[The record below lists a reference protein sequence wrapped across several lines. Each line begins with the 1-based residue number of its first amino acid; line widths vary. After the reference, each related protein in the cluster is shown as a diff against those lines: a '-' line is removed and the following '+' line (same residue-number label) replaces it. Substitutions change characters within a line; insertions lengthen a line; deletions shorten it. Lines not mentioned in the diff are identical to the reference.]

1 MDQSFPTRTPLRSPA
16 LAYNGR
22 VGEIYAIFLLN
33 LLLTILTL
41 GIFRF
46 WAITR
51 VRRYIWSRVRFQG
64 DRFEYIG
71 TGGELFMGFLIAVG
85 IIAGLAVISA
95 LLAYVLGQMKP
106 WLAALPIIA
115 FYLALS
121 MLAGAGFYS
130 AQRYRLSRTLWR
142 GIRGGMTGSALSYG
156 AAWLAYGVMLPF
168 TLFQMLPWVQ
178 IRLTERRINASVL
191 GSAPFAFEGR
201 ARSVYGRYLL
211 AWLGSIAL
219 LAILTAAVFAT
230 AGTTI
235 EAILAATGSKSAAEL
250 HDPRINALL
259 AQLAP
264 FVIAAIFAWAVGSAL
279 LRCWY
284 LAGMFR
290 HVCANTTLAGTRF
303 ASTAT
308 GRGLLW
314 LLAGNLLI
322 MVPTL
327 GLGLPFVIQRD
338 LRYLARNLHIEGAI
352 EGEFLEQGTLKA
364 PRFGEGM
371 FQALDAGGIGF

>member
-1 MDQSFPTRTPLRSPA
+1 MDQSLPTRTPLRSSA

-22 VGEIYAIFLLN
+22 VGELYAIFLLN
-33 LLLTILTL
+33 LLLTILTV

-51 VRRYIWSRVRFQG
+51 LRRYIWSRMRFQG

-71 TGGELFMGFLIAVG
+71 TGGELFVGFLIAIG
-85 IIAGLAVISA
+85 TIAGLGVVAA
-95 LLAYVLGQMKP
+95 LLAHVLGQIKP
-106 WLAALPIIA
+106 WLGALPIIA

-121 MLAGAGFYS
+121 VLAGAGFYS
-130 AQRYRLSRTLWR
+130 AQRYRLTRTLWR

-178 IRLTERRINASVL
+178 IRLAERRINASFL
-191 GSAPFAFEGR
+191 GNAPFAFEGR

-211 AWLGSIAL
+211 AWLGSAAL
-219 LAILTAAVFAT
+219 LAILAGAVFAT
-230 AGTTI
+230 AGTQV
-235 EAILAATGSKSAAEL
+235 EAILEATRSRSAAEL
-250 HDPRINALL
+250 NDPHINVLI
-259 AQLAP
+259 AQIAP
-264 FVIAAIFAWAVGSAL
+264 LVIAAVVAWSVGSAL

-284 LAGMFR
+284 VAGMFR
-290 HVCANTTLAGTRF
+290 HVCANTTLAGARF

-308 GRGLLW
+308 GPGLLW

-322 MVPTL
+322 MLPTL

-352 EGEFLEQGTLKA
+352 EGELLEQGTLKA

-371 FQALDAGGIGF
+371 FQALDAGGVGL

>member
-1 MDQSFPTRTPLRSPA
+1 MDQSFPTRTPLRSSA
-16 LAYNGR
+16 LAYNGK

-33 LLLTILTL
+33 LLLTILTV

-51 VRRYIWSRVRFQG
+51 MRRYIWSRTRFQG
-64 DRFEYIG
+64 DRLEYIG
-71 TGGELFMGFLIAVG
+71 TGGELFAGFLIAIG
-85 IIAGLAVISA
+85 TIAGLAVVA
-95 LLAYVLGQMKP
+95 TLLAYVLGQIEP

-115 FYLALS
+115 LYLALS
-121 MLAGAGFYS
+121 MLAGVGFYS
-130 AQRYRLSRTLWR
+130 AQRYRLTRTLWR

-156 AAWLAYGVMLPF
+156 ATWLAYGAMLPF

-178 IRLTERRINASVL
+178 IRLTERRINASFL
-191 GSAPFAFEGR
+191 GNAPFAFKGR
-201 ARSVYGRYLL
+201 ARSVYGRYFL
-211 AWLGSIAL
+211 AWLGSIAV
-219 LAILTAAVFAT
+219 LAIVAAAVFAI

-235 EAILAATGSKSAAEL
+235 EAILAAMRSKSAAEL
-250 HDPRINALL
+250 RDPYINALI

-264 FVIAAIFAWAVGSAL
+264 FVIAAIVAWTAGSAL

-284 LAGMFR
+284 VAGMFR
-290 HVCANTTLAGTRF
+290 HVCANTTLAGARF

-314 LLAGNLLI
+314 LFAGNLLI

-338 LRYLARNLHIEGAI
+338 LRYLSRNLHIEGAI
-352 EGEFLEQGTLKA
+352 EGEFLQQGTLKA

-371 FQALDAGGIGF
+371 FQALDAGGIGL